1 MNTFF
6 TEMAAD
12 LFARQ
17 AFTANL
23 LQHNFNRPEGWL
35 ELAAALALMLGSF
48 WLAQRLSGRKPEDP
62 RHPQLLRHLGQR
74 ILWPLIMLA
83 AAVAALFVCRL
94 NGYTALW
101 LQLLVLA
108 ARWMILIRLAVGLVH
123 AALPK
128 NRFSDWLERSV
139 SSALWVG
146 FILWITEIDDHIIA
160 FLQSIQFS
168 VGSGKLNLYTL
179 LSGILWVGVLMVVA
193 LWLARL
199 INGRLARSSLDSNLR
214 IILSKVITGLM
225 MLLAVLIA
233 LPMVGIDLTVLSV
246 FGGALGVG
254 IGFGLQKIASNYVSG
269 FIILGDRSI
278 RINDLLTVNNFNGYV
293 TRITSRFVVLR
304 SKDGTEALI
313 PNETFINSMVVNN
326 THTAADHSRTI
337 SVAVD
342 YRTDLPTAL
351 TLLQQTAA
359 AQHGIAQEPA
369 PAARMGSFGEHG
381 MVLNLIYIPINN
393 EQADELQSELLLA
406 IWQQFQAHGIAFTP
420 QTESSPK

>member
-1 MNTFF
+1 MNTLLSEL
-6 TEMAAD
+6 TAG

-17 AFTANL
+17 AFTVNL
-23 LQHNFNRPEGWL
+23 LAHNFNRPEGWL
-35 ELAAALALMLGSF
+35 ELAAVAALMLGSF
-48 WLAQRLSGRKPEDP
+48 WLAQRLGGRKPEDP

-94 NGYTALW
+94 NGYTAVW

-108 ARWMILIRLAVGLVH
+108 ARWMIMIRLAVGLVH

-128 NRFSDWLERSV
+128 ALFSDRLERSV
-139 SSALWVG
+139 SSTLWVG
-146 FILWITEIDDHIIA
+146 FILWITQIDEHITA
-160 FLQSIQFS
+160 FLESIQFNI
-168 VGSGKLNLYTL
+168 GSGRLNLYTL

-199 INGRLARSSLDSNLR
+199 INGRLARSRLDSNLR
-214 IILSKVITGLM
+214 IILSKVITTLM
-225 MLLAVLIA
+225 TLLSVLIA

-254 IGFGLQKIASNYVSG
+254 IGLGLQKIASNYVSG

-304 SKDGTEALI
+304 NSDGTEALI

-326 THTAADHSRTI
+326 THTAASTEHNI
-337 SVAVD
+337 SVVVD
-342 YRTDLPTAL
+342 YQTDLTAAL
-351 TLLQQTAA
+351 NLLQNAA
-359 AQHGIAQEPA
+359 AQSGIARDPA
-369 PAARMGSFGEHG
+369 PVARVAGFAQQGIT
-381 MVLNLIYIPINN
+381 LNLSYHRQDGAPNA
-393 EQADELQSELLLA
+393 ADLQSALLLE
-406 IWQQFQAHGIAFTP
+406 IWQQFKAHGIAFAP
-420 QTESSPK
+420 VNESSPA